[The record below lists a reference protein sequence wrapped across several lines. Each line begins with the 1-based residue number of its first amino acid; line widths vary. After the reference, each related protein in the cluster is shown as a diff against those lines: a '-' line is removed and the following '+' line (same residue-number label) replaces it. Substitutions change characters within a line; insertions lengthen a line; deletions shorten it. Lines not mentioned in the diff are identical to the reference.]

1 MSEYNKH
8 PSESYDSN
16 KIVKIFDALSHPV
29 RIKILGILYENR
41 QYISELARKI
51 GISRPLLYIHLR
63 KLEEAELVKAS
74 MEISSDGKA
83 TKYYEL
89 IHFDLRL
96 TPQLLHEI
104 SKDINLEEEKSQ

>member
-1 MSEYNKH
+1 MAEHNLSPEYLD
-8 PSESYDSN
+8 PA
-16 KIVKIFDALSHPV
+16 KIIKIFDALSHPV

-41 QYISELARKI
+41 QYISELARII

-63 KLEEAELVKAS
+63 KLEEAGLVKAS

-89 IHFDLRL
+89 NHFDIKL
-96 TPQLLHEI
+96 TPQMLHEI
-104 SKDINLEEEKSQ
+104 SKEINLEDKKSQ